1 MMILLMTQTQQ
12 IIANFNHL
20 KGHYSQL
27 KQLIQI
33 KKIVK
38 AILKWKSSCKTWTS
52 LTNLYPLKEL
62 ENKK

>member
-1 MMILLMTQTQQ
+1 MMIQLTTQTLQ

-20 KGHYSQL
+20 KELYSQL

-52 LTNLYPLKEL
+52 LTNLYLPKEL